1 MKENNVAYRREYL
14 EKLSTAELDEMLQKE
29 LKQESIDDDLVRV
42 TLSILEEREM
52 NWPVELNE
60 EIAADVERFESSIN
74 IHRGAQT
81 KVKWHWTLK
90 AASILLVVGLLLF
103 VAPQAVHAENF
114 FEMLARWTDSIF
126 EFFDP
131 NNDRKQPEYV
141 FETDHSGLQQI
152 YDAVVECGITDPVV
166 PMWIPEGYELQD
178 ICILRQSVDETILA
192 GLTKGNE
199 YIFINITIHREEDS
213 FKYEKDL
220 QDVTVIELNGV
231 NHYVIN
237 NLDEKRVTWIIENAE
252 CSISTN
258 CQEENLQKL
267 LRTIYKREN

>member
-1 MKENNVAYRREYL
+1 MKENNVAYRREFL

-74 IHRGAQT
+74 IHHGAQT
-81 KVKWHWTLK
+81 KAKWHWTLK

-103 VAPQAVHAENF
+103 VAPQVVHAENF

-131 NNDRKQPEYV
+131 KEKVEPLEYV
-141 FETDHSGLQQI
+141 FETDHSGLQQV
-152 YDAVVECGITDPVV
+152 YDIVVENGITNPVV
-166 PMWIPEGYELQD
+166 PMRLPAGYELKTLQVIENPSD
-178 ICILRQSVDETILA
+178 
-192 GLTKGNE
+192 K
-199 YIFINITIHREEDS
+199 FIVFEFTREES
-213 FKYEKDL
+213 YILFNILVHSKETPFKYEKDT
-220 QDVTVIELNGV
+220 DGVMIIELGGV
-231 NHYVIN
+231 EHYVIS
-237 NLDEKRVTWIIENAE
+237 NLEVQTATWINEGVE
-252 CSISTN
+252 CSIITN
-258 CQEENLQKL
+258 CQKEDLHSILKS
-267 LRTIYKREN
+267 IYKVG